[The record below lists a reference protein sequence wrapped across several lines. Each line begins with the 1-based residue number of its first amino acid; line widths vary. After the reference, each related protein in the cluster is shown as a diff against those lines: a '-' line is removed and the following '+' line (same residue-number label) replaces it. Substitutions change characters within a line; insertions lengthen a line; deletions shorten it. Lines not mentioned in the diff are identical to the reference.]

1 MEKRV
6 MTLLSTLA
14 LGTTMMWAQSRVS
27 GTILT
32 SDGDPVVGASVVVV
46 GTKTGTVTDVDGHYQ
61 MSIPVGST
69 LRISYLGMKP
79 KTVKA
84 KENQTVYLDQDNTML
99 NDVVVTALG
108 VSRQKKALGY
118 AVSEVKGEDL
128 NLSRGGLSNPVNA
141 LEGKVAGLQISSGAG
156 SMGGSSKILIRGANS
171 LTGSNQPLFVV
182 DGVPIEGKD
191 YNSLD
196 TQRGGGGYDY
206 GNLVQD
212 INPDDI
218 ENISVLKGAAASA
231 LYGSRASNGV
241 IMITTKHARQHAG
254 YGVEYSST
262 LGFET
267 VTKLPKL
274 QSEYGGGYGYKDEFA
289 YGSAGDDFTTTT
301 INGKTYTV
309 PDYGMD
315 ESWGPK
321 LDGRQVLSWYDL
333 LKWRIGGEQGDP
345 TTSPW
350 SPSTSDYRDFF
361 QTGVST
367 TNNVAIS
374 HVYDNSAYRISYTNS
389 SLKGYLP
396 NSSQYKN
403 IFNVS
408 GNITSKDKRLNVFTT
423 VSYFNSRTKG
433 RLETGYGDNNVM
445 VKFTQWGQRQLN
457 MNELKDLYIQPDG
470 TQASWNMGG
479 VDDPTIQFHNNPYWS
494 RYKNYENDLR
504 DRVYGNVGVS
514 YEIIPDLKAQYKAN
528 LDYYTDKHYERNAVY
543 SQEQSKYMEISSS
556 QYEINHEFLL
566 MYNHAFGE
574 EFNLTA
580 NLGAN
585 IMKRHYEYIYGE
597 TVGGL
602 AIPDFYNLANS
613 ISTPHAYNY
622 KQQKAINSVFADVT
636 LGWRNMLYLEG
647 TVRTDKSSALPKGNN
662 TYTYPSVTAS
672 WLFSELLKKK
682 LPWLSYGKL
691 RAGYAEV
698 GNDTDPYQI
707 MQTYKQYTN
716 IDPSA
721 PGYRLQNTLNNAN
734 LKPER
739 THSWEFG
746 LEASLFDERLGFD
759 VTYYTTTT
767 KDEILPLSVSGTT
780 GYLYRVVNSGE
791 VQNHGIEVAVHGTPI
806 KTHDFEWDI
815 SATLASNKNKVKSLT
830 DGVDYLRLATAP
842 FKVEVGASVNEG
854 YGIIMGTDYLYDEQG
869 HKLVDPSTG
878 LYLSTSGNKNI
889 GSIYPDFTGGLVNRF
904 RYKNFDASIQFD
916 FSHGG
921 HYFSTTTLWGCY
933 TGMFAET
940 AANGVRENGMI
951 TDGYVAATDADGN
964 LIQNADGSYKVATDE
979 NGNPKKNT
987 MKVSARDYY
996 EHYYNGPAAQSV
1008 LKSDYVKLREISI
1021 GYTFK
1026 LNPNWFIKGLRLSAY
1041 GRNLAVWGPDC
1052 KNFDPEMVV
1061 TNSGNVQGIEGGATP
1076 MVANYGFTVNVKF

>member
-1 MEKRV
+1 

-84 KENQTVYLDQDNTML
+84 KENQTVFLDQDNTML

>member
-1 MEKRV
+1 

-374 HVYDNSAYRISYTNS
+374 HVYDNSAYRISCTNS